1 MKKILRDIKHG
12 IKNVFDKRIVVKTLS
27 LEMWGGQTGAEVIL
41 LLLAHSLEKGMGFP
55 LLEKIRFRK
64 SYCIIE

>member
-27 LEMWGGQTGAEVIL
+27 LEMWGGGKLVL
-41 LLLAHSLEKGMGFP
+41 K
-55 LLEKIRFRK
+55 
-64 SYCIIE
+64 